1 MTRGLSLL
9 ICAALLIAGC
19 KRAPEDKDAVKQ
31 ALVEHLTKVP
41 GLEMS
46 QLDLEV
52 ADVQFKGNEA
62 TAKVSIKPKTAPEQ
76 AMSMAYNLERRGD
89 KWVVKPRSGGHG
101 GGGMGGMGGGM
112 GGMGGGMGSA
122 PPAQPPASGGE
133 LPSGHPPVNS
143 DKGGELPSGHP
154 PVNQGSQKK

>member
-1 MTRGLSLL
+1 M

-31 ALVEHLTKVP
+31 AVVEHLTKVP

-46 QLDLEV
+46 QLDV
-52 ADVQFKGNEA
+52 DVSDVQFKGNEA

-89 KWVVKPRSGGHG
+89 KWVVKPRSGGGHG
-101 GGGMGGMGGGM
+101 GAM

-122 PPAQPPASGGE
+122 PATQPPSSGGE

-143 DKGGELPSGHP
+143 DKGGELPAGHP